1 MLLLVISDILALFFN
16 IFIANH
22 KYSPCNMDNLR
33 ESIQMQFSKKQKTFS
48 EFFALFLK
56 ATSNFESFE
65 KYHDPHILS
74 ISQITD
80 REKHD

>member
-1 MLLLVISDILALFFN
+1 
-16 IFIANH
+16 
-22 KYSPCNMDNLR
+22 MDNLR

-74 ISQITD
+74 ICQITD
-80 REKHD
+80 REKQD